1 MNNWIEIVYEG
12 EITEREAALI
22 RNAAETALREENQSG
37 DVTVM
42 ITDEEQIRQL
52 NRDFRNIDRVTDVL
66 TFPSWEGEQVA
77 AVPDGYLGDIAV
89 CFKRAAEQ
97 AEEYGHSIDREL
109 AFLTIHGC
117 LHLCG
122 YDHMQPDEEKVMRAR
137 QTEILNILG
146 LRR

>member
-1 MNNWIEIVYEG
+1 MSNKIEIVYEG
-12 EITEREAALI
+12 QIAEQEAELI
-22 RNAAETALREENQSG
+22 RNAAETALSEEKQPG

-42 ITDEEQIRQL
+42 ITDEEQIRIL

-66 TFPSWEGEQVA
+66 TFPAWEGEQLA
-77 AVPDGYLGDIAV
+77 TVPDGYLGDIAI
-89 CFKRAAEQ
+89 CYKRAEEQ
-97 AEEYGHSIDREL
+97 SKEYGHSIDREL

-122 YDHMQPDEEKVMRAR
+122 YDHLEPDEEKIMRAR
-137 QTEILNILG
+137 QTEILNKLG